1 MAIKEF
7 IKKENK
13 MKIEIPRERATRLL
27 SSGNVI
33 LVSSAYKDKTNIIT
47 LAWKTPLSHK
57 PPLVGISIA
66 KSHFSCELI
75 EKSEEY
81 IINVPDL
88 NLIDKVVFCGK
99 VSGRDVDKFKETKLT
114 PLKAFR
120 LIKTP
125 LISECIGNLEVILRD
140 IQEFGDHKFFIG
152 EIIYAQAE
160 EGLFDQTWNVDKTKL
175 IYHLG
180 GSCFTS
186 SDKVIQV

>member
-1 MAIKEF
+1 
-7 IKKENK
+7 
-13 MKIEIPRERATRLL
+13 MKVEIQRERATRLL

-33 LVSSAYKDKTNIIT
+33 LVSSTYKDKTNIIT

-75 EKSEEY
+75 EKSEEF
-81 IINVPDL
+81 IINIPNL
-88 NLIDKVVFCGK
+88 HLIDKVVFCGK
-99 VSGRDVDKFKETKLT
+99 VSGRDVDKFKEAKLT
-114 PLKAFR
+114 PLKANR

-125 LISECIGNLEVILRD
+125 LIFECIGNLEVILRD
-140 IQEFGDHKFFIG
+140 IREFGDHKLFVG

-180 GSCFTS
+180 GSFFTCS
-186 SDKVIQV
+186 GKMIQTQS

>member
-1 MAIKEF
+1 M
-7 IKKENK
+7 KK
-13 MKIEIPRERATRLL
+13 EIPRERATRLL

-33 LVSSAYKDKTNIIT
+33 LVTSAYKDKANIIT

-75 EKSEEY
+75 EKSEEF

-88 NLIDKVVFCGK
+88 GLLNEVVFCGK
-99 VSGRDVDKFKETKLT
+99 VSGRDVDKFKESKLT
-114 PLKAFR
+114 PLKANR

-140 IQEFGDHKFFIG
+140 IREFGDHKFFGG

-160 EGLFDQTWNVDKTKL
+160 ENLFDQTWNVDKTRL

-180 GSCFTS
+180 GSLFTS
-186 SDKVIQV
+186 SDKVIKT

>member
-1 MAIKEF
+1 
-7 IKKENK
+7 

-33 LVSSAYKDKTNIIT
+33 MVTSAYKDKTNIIT
-47 LAWKTPLSHK
+47 LAWKTPLSHR
-57 PPLVGISIA
+57 PPLAGISIA

-75 EKSEEY
+75 EKSEEF

-88 NLIDKVVFCGK
+88 DLMDKVIFCGK
-99 VSGRDVDKFKETKLT
+99 VSGKDVDKFKETKLT
-114 PLKAFR
+114 PIKANR

-140 IQEFGDHKFFIG
+140 IREFGDHKFFVG

-160 EGLFDQTWNVDKTKL
+160 EGLFDQTWNVDKTRL

-180 GSCFTS
+180 GKFFTS
-186 SDKVIQV
+186 SDRMIKA

>member
-1 MAIKEF
+1 
-7 IKKENK
+7 
-13 MKIEIPRERATRLL
+13 MKIEISRERATRLL

-47 LAWKTPLSHK
+47 LAWKSPLSHK
-57 PPLVGISIA
+57 PPLVGISVA

-75 EKSEEY
+75 EKSEEF

-88 NLIDKVVFCGK
+88 SLLERVVYCGK
-99 VSGRDVDKFKETKLT
+99 VSGRDVDKFKQTKLT
-114 PLKAFR
+114 VMKANR
-120 LIKTP
+120 LVKTP
-125 LISECIGNLEVILRD
+125 LIVECIGNLEVILRD
-140 IQEFGDHKFFIG
+140 IREFGDHKFFAG

-180 GSCFTS
+180 GIFFTG
-186 SDKVIQV
+186 SDKMIKIKE

>member
-1 MAIKEF
+1 
-7 IKKENK
+7 
-13 MKIEIPRERATRLL
+13 MKVEIPRERATRLL

-33 LVSSAYKDKTNIIT
+33 LVSSAYRDKTNIIT

-75 EKSEEY
+75 EKSEEF

-88 NLIDKVVFCGK
+88 GLLEKVVFSGM
-99 VSGRDVDKFKETKLT
+99 VSGREVDKFKETKLS
-114 PLKAFR
+114 PVKANR
-120 LIKTP
+120 LVKTP
-125 LISECIGNLEVILRD
+125 LISECIGDLECYLRD
-140 IQEFGDHKFFIG
+140 IREFGDHKFFVG

-160 EGLFDQTWNVDKTKL
+160 ESLFAQTWDVDKTRL

-180 GSCFTS
+180 ASFFTS
-186 SDKVIQV
+186 SDKMIQA

>member
-1 MAIKEF
+1 
-7 IKKENK
+7 
-13 MKIEIPRERATRLL
+13 MKREVPPEKATRLL

-33 LVSSAYKDKTNIIT
+33 MVTSAYKDKTNIIT

-75 EKSEEY
+75 EKSEEF

-88 NLIDKVVFCGK
+88 ALLDKVVFCGR
-99 VSGRDVDKFKETKLT
+99 VSGRDVDKFKETRLT
-114 PLKAFR
+114 PLKANR
-120 LIKTP
+120 LIKIP
-125 LISECIGNLEVILRD
+125 LISECIGNLEVTLRD
-140 IQEFGDHKFFIG
+140 IREIGDHKFFVG

-160 EGLFDQTWNVDKTKL
+160 EGLFDQNWNVDKTRL

-180 GSCFTS
+180 GSFFTS
-186 SDKVIQV
+186 SDKMIKT